1 MKGIKTEITHQCH
14 LHFARIYG
22 DEVADKCVVRL
33 EKLLETYQFERQKP
47 KSIDEIWSHKD
58 HVLITYA
65 DMVTSTLDEERSH
78 LAKQHQFLRHELMD
92 EISTVHILPFF
103 PSSSDDGFSVIDFRN
118 VDEQFGNWEDIVALS
133 HDFRLMADL
142 VINHASRQSKWFR
155 KFLAGEKP
163 YDQYFI
169 DIPRGTDLSDVT
181 RPRSSSLSTSV
192 KTFEG
197 EKLVW
202 TTFSADQKDLNFKTP
217 DVLFEFLDIF
227 FFYVTKGIKVI
238 RLDAVAFIW
247 KEIGTECIHL
257 PETHEIIKLFRTLV
271 DYYLPDV
278 TLITETNV
286 PHKENISYFGDG
298 DEAHMVYQFSLPPLL
313 LHALVTENAAYLT
326 DWLSS
331 LNPLPEGCTYFNFT
345 SSHDGIG
352 MRPLEGLIP
361 EEEFIQLVEG
371 VRSRGG
377 LVSYKENKDKS
388 MSPYELNIT
397 YFDAFATGNGEFT
410 IQLRRYLC
418 SQIMML
424 SMKGVPGIYFHNL
437 MGTRND
443 IHGVIKTGHFRT
455 INRKKWNYDEL
466 LNRVWNKASVSSRIY
481 QRYKEVIRIRQQ
493 HPAFNPFG
501 AQKVYDCG
509 SKYFILER
517 ECPEGS
523 EKILVVCNITLEAQ
537 KLDLVDSGLPV
548 DRNKTYINLLNEDKK
563 VEGGFAKFEPCGVF
577 WIRID

>member
-1 MKGIKTEITHQCH
+1 MKEVQTDIEQKCH
-14 LHFARIYG
+14 LHFTKIYG
-22 DEVADKCVVRL
+22 DQLADACMVRL
-33 EKLLETYQFERQKP
+33 GKLIDSYKFEKQKP
-47 KSIDEIWSHKD
+47 TDINKLWSQKD

-65 DMVTSTLDEERSH
+65 DMVTSTVDEERSQ
-78 LAKQHQFLRHELMD
+78 LAKQHHFLHYELKN

-103 PSSSDDGFSVIDFRN
+103 PSSSDDGFSVIDYRK
-118 VDEQFGNWEDIVALS
+118 VDEVYGDWDDIVTLS
-133 HDFRLMADL
+133 HEFRIMADL
-142 VINHASRQSKWFR
+142 VINHASRQSEWFQ
-155 KFLAGEKP
+155 KFLAGIKP
-163 YDQYFI
+163 YDKYFI

-197 EKLVW
+197 DKLVW
-202 TTFSADQKDLNFKTP
+202 TTFSEDQKDLNFKNP

-227 FFYVTKGIKVI
+227 FFYVIKGIKVV
-238 RLDAVAFIW
+238 RMDAVAFLW
-247 KEIGTECIHL
+247 KELGTNCIHL
-257 PETHEIIKLFRTLV
+257 PQTHEIIKLFRTLV

-286 PHKENISYFGDG
+286 PHKENISYFGEG

-313 LHALVTENAAYLT
+313 LHALVTENSSYLT
-326 DWLSS
+326 KWVSS
-331 LNPLPEGCTYFNFT
+331 LAPLPDGCTYFNFT

-352 MRPLEGLIP
+352 MRPLEGLVP
-361 EEEFIQLVEG
+361 EEEFMQLVEA
-371 VRSRGG
+371 VRERGG
-377 LVSYKENKDKS
+377 LISYKENKDKS

-397 YFDAFATGNGEFT
+397 YFDAFATQQGEYT

-443 IHGVIKTGHFRT
+443 IQGVIRTGRSRT
-455 INRKKWNYDEL
+455 INRKKWDYDEL
-466 LNRVWNKASVSSRIY
+466 LNRLWSKGSVSNRIFL
-481 QRYKEVIRIRQQ
+481 RYKEVIRIRQQ

-501 AQKVYDCG
+501 TQKVYDGG
-509 SKYFILER
+509 SEYFILER
-517 ECPEGS
+517 ESPDGS
-523 EKILVVCNITLEAQ
+523 EKILVLCNITLEPK
-537 KLDLVDSGLPV
+537 KLDLIEAGLPV
-548 DRNKTYINLLNEDKK
+548 DRKKSYINLLNEDKTI
-563 VEGGFAKFEPCGVF
+563 EGGFAKFEPCGVY